1 MFFCHLLKTFFWP
14 IYLYKMLCYTL
25 RDSNQMQDLDS
36 YNKHT
41 STCVLSRTSPGVKT
55 SEKIPSCGFLES

>member
-1 MFFCHLLKTFFWP
+1 MYFCHLFKTFFWS

-25 RDSNQMQDLDS
+25 RDSNQTQDLDS
-36 YNKHT
+36 CNKQAF
-41 STCVLSRTSPGVKT
+41 TCVLSGTPPSVKT